1 VKGFRD
7 YLELVRFQLLTN
19 RNDIWFMGMIQVAF
33 SVGFVLGFGYIIP
46 DITKDTALFITIGS
60 ATQSIIMV
68 ALVGT
73 PQMLAMAK
81 AEGRLDYFMT
91 LPISREAYLLA
102 IATQIALVTLPGII
116 FAVVLGWLR
125 YDLTLSIDV
134 AVVAVVPLAMLSLAG
149 AGIAMA
155 ILVPHQQLTNALTQL
170 LIFYVIFFAPV
181 LLPKEQ
187 LPEFLQFTAKLLPPS
202 YAADGMRA
210 TLTDL
215 PGTQLGQSLAAMAGF
230 SALSLGAA
238 SLAVRRRR

>member
-1 VKGFRD
+1 MKGFRD
-7 YLELVRFQLLTN
+7 YAELVRFQLLTN
-19 RNDIWFMGMIQVAF
+19 RNEMWFFGLIQVAF

-68 ALVGT
+68 GLVGL

-102 IATQIALVTLPGII
+102 MVTQVAIMSLPGIV
-116 FAVVLGWLR
+116 FAVALGWLR
-125 YDLTLSIDV
+125 YDLDISV
-134 AVVAVVPLAMLSLAG
+134 QAAVLAVVPLAIMSLAG

-155 ILVPHQQLTNALTQL
+155 VLIPHQQLTNMMTQL

-187 LPEFLQFTAKLLPPS
+187 LPEALQFTAKFLPPS
-202 YAADGMRA
+202 YVADAMRA
-210 TLTDL
+210 TMTNL
-215 PGTQLGQSLAAMAGF
+215 PGTQLGQSLLAMAGF
-230 SALSLGAA
+230 SLLALGAA
-238 SLAVRRRR
+238 SAAVRHRG